1 MSVSADVTQRIRE
14 LIAHRDLG
22 PGDRLPSERELA
34 VELGVSRP
42 ALREG
47 LRRLIDRG
55 VIEPRRGSGSYIA
68 GPDPGQLAEV
78 RDRLEPHAARLAAK
92 NHTAID
98 TAAFQRILD
107 DLRAG
112 DGAAYTEL
120 RIAIAGASGNG
131 VLASTVAGLAELEP
145 RPPRVTN
152 RMIKDMTRVV
162 DRVVAGDGAG
172 SRQAMRR
179 HLARVAGRSG
189 E

>member
-1 MSVSADVTQRIRE
+1 MTVSADVTQRIRE
-14 LIAHRDLG
+14 LILERDLG

-34 VELGVSRP
+34 ADLGVSRP

-47 LRRLIDRG
+47 MRRLVDRG
-55 VIEPRRGSGSYIA
+55 VIEPRRGSGSYIS
-68 GPDPGQLAEV
+68 GPDPHELAEV
-78 RDRLEPHAARLAAK
+78 RDRLEPHAARLAAR

-107 DLRAG
+107 DLRGG

-131 VLASTVAGLAELEP
+131 VLSSAVAGLAELEP
-145 RPPRVTN
+145 RPPKVTN
-152 RMIKDMTRVV
+152 RLIKDMTRVV
-162 DRVVAGDGAG
+162 ERVVAGDAAG

-179 HLARVAGRSG
+179 HITRQASRSG
-189 E
+189 